1 MASRKN
7 NPKSDAASWVLI
19 VVLFLVGL
27 WPIALAVL
35 LFKLF
40 GKDGQKR
47 RMPPPLE
54 QQEPAGSIPTPV
66 KKRGTGPVT
75 PVKRRN
81 RAQTAAQ
88 RVTQTPAAKTSTAR
102 VLKIVGVVIAV
113 VSLLACWEPIDM
125 MIWLGEL
132 AWWYIES
139 LLTALAGVVA
149 GIAMLVCGVSMERS
163 LRRYHQYLAVMGN
176 REALAIDELART
188 LGHPRDRVEKD
199 LQKMIDKGYFG
210 ETTYLNLELGYLFR
224 SSEADEALRKEK
236 QQQETSRQEPPK
248 QETMTD
254 YDVILQKIRNANDRI
269 ADEALSAKIDQ
280 LESITAR
287 IFKAVEADPAKR
299 GKIDTFLNYYLPT
312 TQKLLDSYAEFEA
325 AGVEG
330 ENLRQAKGR
339 IEAAMDS
346 IVRGFTHQLDE
357 LYQADAMDVDSD
369 LRVMENMLRRD
380 TATVAQDFGLDQK

>member
-19 VVLFLVGL
+19 AVLFLVGL

-40 GKDGQKR
+40 ARMGQKR

-132 AWWYIES
+132 DWWYIES
-139 LLTALAGVVA
+139 LLTALGRCGSRYCHAGVRCVHGA
-149 GIAMLVCGVSMERS
+149 
-163 LRRYHQYLAVMGN
+163 
-176 REALAIDELART
+176 
-188 LGHPRDRVEKD
+188 
-199 LQKMIDKGYFG
+199 
-210 ETTYLNLELGYLFR
+210 
-224 SSEADEALRKEK
+224 
-236 QQQETSRQEPPK
+236 EP
-248 QETMTD
+248 
-254 YDVILQKIRNANDRI
+254 A
-269 ADEALSAKIDQ
+269 ALS
-280 LESITAR
+280 SVSGR
-287 IFKAVEADPAKR
+287 H
-299 GKIDTFLNYYLPT
+299 GKPGGT
-312 TQKLLDSYAEFEA
+312 
-325 AGVEG
+325 G
-330 ENLRQAKGR
+330 
-339 IEAAMDS
+339 
-346 IVRGFTHQLDE
+346 H
-357 LYQADAMDVDSD
+357 
-369 LRVMENMLRRD
+369 
-380 TATVAQDFGLDQK
+380 

>member
-1 MASRKN
+1 M
-7 NPKSDAASWVLI
+7 
-19 VVLFLVGL
+19 
-27 WPIALAVL
+27 
-35 LFKLF
+35 
-40 GKDGQKR
+40 
-47 RMPPPLE
+47 
-54 QQEPAGSIPTPV
+54 
-66 KKRGTGPVT
+66 
-75 PVKRRN
+75 
-81 RAQTAAQ
+81 
-88 RVTQTPAAKTSTAR
+88 
-102 VLKIVGVVIAV
+102 
-113 VSLLACWEPIDM
+113 
-125 MIWLGEL
+125 
-132 AWWYIES
+132 
-139 LLTALAGVVA
+139 
-149 GIAMLVCGVSMERS
+149 
-163 LRRYHQYLAVMGN
+163 
-176 REALAIDELART
+176 ART

-236 QQQETSRQEPPK
+236 QQQETSKQEPPK

>member
-1 MASRKN
+1 MASGKN
-7 NPKSDAASWVLI
+7 ARRNDTGSWILI
-19 VVLFLVGL
+19 AVLFVVGL
-27 WPIALAVL
+27 WPIALIVL
-35 LFKLF
+35 FVKLF
-40 GKDGQKR
+40 GADEKKR
-47 RMPPPLE
+47 RVPPPLE
-54 QQEPAGSIPTPV
+54 QQEMEMPQMPV
-66 KKRGTGPVT
+66 KKRPPMSQP
-75 PVKRRN
+75 PVKRKN

-88 RVTQTPAAKTSTAR
+88 RVTRTPAAKTSTAR
-102 VLKIVGVVIAV
+102 VLKIVGVVIIV

-132 AWWYIES
+132 DWWYIES

-149 GIAMLVCGVSMERS
+149 GAAMLVCGVSMERS

-210 ETTYLNLELGYLFR
+210 ETTYLNLELGYLLR

-236 QQQETSRQEPPK
+236 QQKETARQETSKQEP
-248 QETMTD
+248 MTD
-254 YDVILQKIRNANDRI
+254 YDVILQNIRNANDRI
-269 ADEALSAKIDQ
+269 ADEALSEKIDQ
-280 LESITAR
+280 LETITAR

-346 IVRGFTHQLDE
+346 IVRGFTHQLDQ